1 MHVQSG
7 CSGNDSD
14 VVIPSM
20 PSSGSQPT
28 DSPHFLKDGFGT
40 KHRVWFQRFGTSVM
54 PSDKWTLYCNILMF
68 RMTATQIA

>member
-14 VVIPSM
+14 AMIPSL

-28 DSPHFLKDGFGT
+28 DSPRFLMEGLGT
-40 KHRVWFQRFGTSVM
+40 KHRVWFQWFGTN
-54 PSDKWTLYCNILMF
+54 DCLAF
-68 RMTATQIA
+68 